1 MATEAQAPTEA
12 VGRSEAGGKSISV
25 GLLLVMAALLL
36 RVAREGRAAI
46 AGGALGIPTLILGL
60 ALVLFVANLFIRPQQ
75 CSIRF
80 DAPLKILI
88 VFLGWQ
94 MITLLW
100 ARWPERA
107 VPSMMSYIV
116 FVLGVYFLVL
126 AYTGDEHDLDR
137 WAMLYSII
145 ALFTLALTWRDRSFG
160 WEQVGEATGLQYI
173 GRYARRTIEALPF
186 TLHLAL
192 WGRDRGQRALGA
204 GGLLA
209 GLTTIFWTT
218 RRVAIAALLL
228 IGLIYGWLIARRQRR
243 HLLILVAALA
253 VMVALVLTNKS
264 YMFRIRQ
271 IVELDILYSGDSPR
285 IIVWT
290 AGLDALREHWLLG
303 MGAYNF
309 PTWIHRVWGWPAE
322 FEQHN
327 LTLQLLTEVGL
338 PGLLIFGAFVVA
350 VLIRVRAGLRA
361 ALAHGGLRDASM
373 LAAALSSFAAMLLY
387 AQAQPFLLDTLIFVP
402 AALCSVG
409 AELALRRFPAEPAAD
424 GTPVE
429 PVDVYE

>member
-1 MATEAQAPTEA
+1 
-12 VGRSEAGGKSISV
+12 
-25 GLLLVMAALLL
+25 
-36 RVAREGRAAI
+36 
-46 AGGALGIPTLILGL
+46 
-60 ALVLFVANLFIRPQQ
+60 
-75 CSIRF
+75 
-80 DAPLKILI
+80 
-88 VFLGWQ
+88 
-94 MITLLW
+94 
-100 ARWPERA
+100 
-107 VPSMMSYIV
+107 
-116 FVLGVYFLVL
+116 
-126 AYTGDEHDLDR
+126 
-137 WAMLYSII
+137 
-145 ALFTLALTWRDRSFG
+145 
-160 WEQVGEATGLQYI
+160 
-173 GRYARRTIEALPF
+173 
-186 TLHLAL
+186 
-192 WGRDRGQRALGA
+192 
-204 GGLLA
+204 LLA

>member
-1 MATEAQAPTEA
+1 MATDMQTTAEA
-12 VGRSEAGGKSISV
+12 VEQPEAGQKPISI
-25 GLLLVMAALLL
+25 GLLLIFLALLL

-46 AGGALGIPTLILGL
+46 GGGALGIPTVILGL
-60 ALVLFVANLFIRPQQ
+60 AVVLFVANLFIRPQQ
-75 CSIRF
+75 RSIRL

-88 VFLGWQ
+88 AFLGWQ
-94 MITLLW
+94 MVTLLW
-100 ARWPERA
+100 AQWPQRA
-107 VPSMMSYIV
+107 IGPMMSYIV

-126 AYTGDEHDLDR
+126 AYTNGWRDLDR
-137 WAMLYSII
+137 WAMMYSII
-145 ALFTLALTWRDRSFG
+145 ALFTLALTWQDRSIG
-160 WEQVGEATGLQYI
+160 WEQVGQETGLQYI

-186 TLHLAL
+186 ALHLAL
-192 WGRDRGQRALGA
+192 WGRNRGQRLLGG

-209 GLTTIFWTT
+209 GLAAIFWTT
-218 RRVAIAALLL
+218 RRVAVAALLL

-253 VMVALVLTNKS
+253 IMAALVLTNRS

-271 IVELDILYSGDSPR
+271 IVQLDILYSGDSPR
-285 IIVWT
+285 IIVWM

-338 PGLLIFGAFVVA
+338 PGLLIFGVFVLA
-350 VLIRVRAGLRA
+350 VLLRVRAALRL
-361 ALAHGGLRDASM
+361 ALARGGLREASM
-373 LAAALSSFAAMLLY
+373 LAAALSSFGAMLLY

-402 AALCSVG
+402 AALCSVA
-409 AELALRRFPAEPAAD
+409 AELTLRGDAPDPEPNTVPTD
-424 GTPVE
+424 PVE
-429 PVDVYE
+429 AHE

>member
-1 MATEAQAPTEA
+1 M
-12 VGRSEAGGKSISV
+12 
-25 GLLLVMAALLL
+25 
-36 RVAREGRAAI
+36 
-46 AGGALGIPTLILGL
+46 
-60 ALVLFVANLFIRPQQ
+60 
-75 CSIRF
+75 
-80 DAPLKILI
+80 
-88 VFLGWQ
+88 
-94 MITLLW
+94 
-100 ARWPERA
+100 
-107 VPSMMSYIV
+107 
-116 FVLGVYFLVL
+116 L

-350 VLIRVRAGLRA
+350 VLIRVCAGLRPA
-361 ALAHGGLRDASM
+361 RPRAVYVTLRADRGTEQLCGYAT
-373 LAAALSSFAAMLLY
+373 L
-387 AQAQPFLLDTLIFVP
+387 AQAQPSARHLIFVP

-409 AELALRRFPAEPAAD
+409 AELALRRFLPSRSGWDA
-424 GTPVE
+424 VR

>member
-1 MATEAQAPTEA
+1 MATDAQATTEA
-12 VGRSEAGGKSISV
+12 VERPEAGYKPISL
-25 GLLLVMAALLL
+25 GLLLIFIALLL

-46 AGGALGIPTLILGL
+46 GGGALGIPTAILGL
-60 ALVLFVANLFIRPQQ
+60 AVVLFVANLFVRPQQ
-75 CSIRF
+75 RVIRF

-88 VFLGWQ
+88 AFLGWQ

-100 ARWPERA
+100 AEWPQRA
-107 VPSMMSYIV
+107 VGPMMSYIV

-126 AYTGDEHDLDR
+126 GYTNGWRDLDR
-137 WAMLYSII
+137 WAMMYSII
-145 ALFTLALTWRDRSFG
+145 ALFTLALTWQDRSIG
-160 WEQVGEATGLQYI
+160 WEQVSEATGLQYI
-173 GRYARRTIEALPF
+173 GRYARRAIEALPF
-186 TLHLAL
+186 ALHLAL
-192 WGRDRGQRALGA
+192 WGRTRGRRLLG
-204 GGLLA
+204 GSGLLA
-209 GLTTIFWTT
+209 GLAAIFWTT
-218 RRVAIAALLL
+218 RRVAVAALLL

-253 VMVALVLTNKS
+253 VMAALVLTNRS

-271 IVELDILYSGDSPR
+271 IVQLDILYSGDSPR
-285 IIVWT
+285 IIVWM

-338 PGLLIFGAFVVA
+338 PGLLIFGVFVVA
-350 VLIRVRAGLRA
+350 VLLRVRAALRA
-361 ALAHGGLRDASM
+361 ALARGNLRAASM

-402 AALCSVG
+402 AALCSVA
-409 AELALRRFPAEPAAD
+409 AEFTLRGGPDEAEAD
-424 GTPVE
+424 EAPTDPVE
-429 PVDVYE
+429 SHE